1 MPTILSL
8 KAREIL
14 DSRGNPTVEAEVT
27 TEQGVFRACCPS
39 GASTGIY
46 EAKELRDGDENR
58 YLGKGVLQAVE
69 NVNKI
74 IAPAFIGKDPTHQ
87 AELDTMMTEQLDGSK
102 NEYGFTKSKL
112 GANATTAVSFAL
124 ARAGAAAK
132 GVPLYKYIAELAGND
147 TGKFVMPVP
156 SFNVLNGGKHAGNAL
171 APQEFMIFP
180 VGAPSFKE
188 ALRYGAE
195 VYHTL
200 KSVIKKKYGLGAT
213 NIGDEG
219 GFAPDI
225 ATPEEALDLITEA
238 INICGYS
245 GKIKICLD
253 PAASEFFVEDK
264 KCYDLNFKCKDSRN
278 YLSSEELTNMWKNI
292 CSKYDIASIEDPFDQ
307 DDYEAYASLTNQVGE
322 KVQIMGDDLFV
333 TNMSRLKIGK
343 EKGACNALLLKVN
356 QIGTVTEAIAA
367 FDLARSF
374 GWGIQVSH
382 RSGETEDTF
391 IADLTVGLGTGQLK
405 TGAPCRSE
413 RVAKYNQLMRIEEEL
428 GDNCVFAGANFRK
441 PVARIR

>member
-1 MPTILSL
+1 MPTIQSV

-14 DSRGNPTVEAEVT
+14 DSRGNPTVEVDII
-27 TEQGVFRACCPS
+27 TEQGLFRACCPS

-46 EAKELRDGDENR
+46 EAKELRDGDSHR
-58 YLGKGVLQAVE
+58 YQGKGVQKAVE

-74 IAPAFIGKDPTHQ
+74 IAPALIGKDPTKQ
-87 AELDTMMTEQLDGSK
+87 QELDDLMIKELDGSK
-102 NEYGFTKSKL
+102 NEYGYNKAKL

-124 ARAGAAAK
+124 ARAGAAAV
-132 GVPLYKYIAELAGND
+132 GIPLYQYIAHLAGNP
-147 TGKFVMPVP
+147 TSHYTMPVP
-156 SFNVLNGGKHAGNAL
+156 SFNVLNGGKHAGNSL

-180 VGAPSFKE
+180 VGAPNFKE

-200 KSVIKKKYGLGAT
+200 KDVIKKKYGLSAT

-219 GFAPDI
+219 GFAPNI

-238 INICGYS
+238 IKIAGYT
-245 GKIKICLD
+245 GKVKICLD
-253 PAASEFFVEDK
+253 PAASEFFCDER
-264 KCYDLNFKCKDSRN
+264 KCYNLNFKGNEPK
-278 YLSSEELTNMWKNI
+278 YLTSEQLTQMWKDI
-292 CSKYDIASIEDPFDQ
+292 TEKYDIASIEDPFDQ
-307 DDYEAYASLTNQVGE
+307 NDYDAYAALTKQVGE

-333 TNMSRLKIGK
+333 TNMTRIKIGK
-343 EKGACNALLLKVN
+343 DKGACNCLLLKVN
-356 QIGTVTEAIAA
+356 QIGTVSESIAA
-367 FDLARSF
+367 FKLARSY

-405 TGAPCRSE
+405 TGAPCRTE

-428 GDNCVFAGANFRK
+428 EKSSNYAGSNFRT
-441 PVARIR
+441 PVQGHK

>member
-1 MPTILSL
+1 MSSILAV

-14 DSRGNPTVEAEVT
+14 DSRGNPTVEAEIT
-27 TEQGVFRACCPS
+27 TEKGIFRACCPS

-46 EAKELRDGDENR
+46 EAKELRDGDPKR
-58 YLGKGVLQAVE
+58 YLGKGVQKAVD
-69 NVNKI
+69 NVNNI
-74 IAPAFIGKDPTHQ
+74 IAPAFIGKDPTKQ
-87 AELDTMMTEQLDGSK
+87 RELDVLMTEQLDGSK
-102 NEYGFTKSKL
+102 NDYGFTKSVL

-132 GVPLYKYIAELAGND
+132 GVPLYKYIAELAGNSTD
-147 TGKFVMPVP
+147 RFVMPVP

-180 VGAPSFKE
+180 VGAPNFKE

-200 KSVIKKKYGLGAT
+200 KSVIKKKYGLSAT

-225 ATPEEALDLITEA
+225 STPKEALDLITEA
-238 INICGYS
+238 IDLCGYT
-245 GKIKICLD
+245 GKVKISLD
-253 PAASEFFVEDK
+253 PAASEMFVEEK
-264 KCYDLNFKCKDSRN
+264 KCYDLSFKSKDSSN
-278 YLSSEELTNMWKNI
+278 YLSSEQLTNMWVDI
-292 CSKYDIASIEDPFDQ
+292 CSKYNIASIEDPFDQ
-307 DDYEAYASLTNQVGE
+307 DDYDAYASLTKQVGAT
-322 KVQIMGDDLFV
+322 VQIMGDDLFV
-333 TNMSRLKIGK
+333 TNMSRLAIGK

-367 FDLARSF
+367 FELARSF

-428 GDNCVFAGANFRK
+428 GDKCVFAGENFRR
-441 PVARIR
+441 PTPRIN